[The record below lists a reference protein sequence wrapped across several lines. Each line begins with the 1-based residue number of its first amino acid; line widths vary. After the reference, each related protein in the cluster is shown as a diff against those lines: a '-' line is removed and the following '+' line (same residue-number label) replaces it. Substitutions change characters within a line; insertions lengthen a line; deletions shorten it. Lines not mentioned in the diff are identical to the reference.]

1 LRILLIWFLFIP
13 AILCGEKE
21 GFRSLFDG
29 KSLAGWEG
37 KPAFFRVEDS
47 CIVAG
52 RLDWRI
58 PQNEFL
64 VTEQTWGNC
73 EFIFEA
79 RLSGRG
85 SNAGVQFWS
94 QRLPGSNEMIGYQCD
109 IGAFKNGLL
118 WGWLYDESRRN
129 RFLASAPQSE
139 MQEWTNPKGKW
150 NKLRVKAYA
159 PLIQIWLNEHLVS
172 DFKEMDA
179 SIPQFGHISLQ
190 IHSGPPLECWFRKI
204 QIREL

>member
-1 LRILLIWFLFIP
+1 LSKFSIWLLFIP

-37 KPAFFRVEDS
+37 KPDFFRVEDS

-52 RLDWRI
+52 HLDRRI

-64 VTEQTWGNC
+64 VTEQSWENC

-79 RLSGRG
+79 RLLGPG

-94 QRLPGSNEMIGYQCD
+94 QRLSGSNEMIGYQCD
-109 IGAFKNGLL
+109 IGAFKKGLL

-129 RFLASAPQSE
+129 HFLTSASQDK
-139 MQEWTNPKGKW
+139 MQECVTPKGEW
-150 NKLRVKAYA
+150 NKLRVKAYT
-159 PLIQIWLNEHLVS
+159 PRIQIWLNEHLIS
-172 DFKEMDA
+172 DFEEMDA
-179 SIPQFGHISLQ
+179 SISQSGHIGLQ
-190 IHSGPPLECWFRKI
+190 IHSGPPLECWFREIKI
-204 QIREL
+204 RKL

>member
-1 LRILLIWFLFIP
+1 MSKFSIWLLFIP

-37 KPAFFRVEDS
+37 KPDFFRVEDS

-52 RLDWRI
+52 HLDRRI

-64 VTEQTWGNC
+64 VTEQSWENC

-79 RLSGRG
+79 RLLGPG

-109 IGAFKNGLL
+109 IGAFKKGLL

-129 RFLASAPQSE
+129 HFLTSASQDI
-139 MQEWTNPKGKW
+139 MQECVTPKGEW
-150 NKLRVKAYA
+150 NKLRVKAYT
-159 PLIQIWLNEHLVS
+159 PRIQIWLNEHLIS
-172 DFKEMDA
+172 GFEEMDA
-179 SIPQFGHISLQ
+179 SISQYGHIGLQ
-190 IHSGPPLECWFRKI
+190 IHSGPPLECWFREIKI
-204 QIREL
+204 RKL

>member
-1 LRILLIWFLFIP
+1 MRILLIWFLFIP

-29 KSLAGWEG
+29 KSLSGWGG
-37 KPAFFRVEDS
+37 KSAFFRVEDS

-52 RLDWRI
+52 HLDRQI

-179 SIPQFGHISLQ
+179 SIPQFGHIGLQ

>member
-1 LRILLIWFLFIP
+1 LSKFSIWLLFIP

-37 KPAFFRVEDS
+37 KPDFFRVEDS

-52 RLDWRI
+52 HLVRRI

-64 VTEQTWGNC
+64 VTEQSWENC

-79 RLSGRG
+79 RLLGPG

-109 IGAFKNGLL
+109 IGAFKKGLL

-129 RFLASAPQSE
+129 HFLASASQSD
-139 MQEWTNPKGKW
+139 MQEWAHPKGEW
-150 NKLRVKAYA
+150 NKLRVKAYT
-159 PLIQIWLNEHLVS
+159 PRIQIWLNEHLIS
-172 DFKEMDA
+172 GFEEMDA
-179 SIPQFGHISLQ
+179 SISQSGHIGLQ
-190 IHSGPPLECWFRKI
+190 IHSGPPLECWFREIKI
-204 QIREL
+204 RKL

>member
-37 KPAFFRVEDS
+37 KSAFFRVEDS

-172 DFKEMDA
+172 DFEEMDA
-179 SIPQFGHISLQ
+179 SIPQFGHIGLQ

>member
-1 LRILLIWFLFIP
+1 LRKLSLWLLFLP
-13 AILCGEKE
+13 GILCGKNE

-37 KPAFFRVEDS
+37 KPAFFRVEES

-52 RLDWRI
+52 HLDRRI
-58 PQNEFL
+58 PRNEFL
-64 VTEQTWGNC
+64 VTEQTWENC

-79 RLSGRG
+79 RLRGPG

-109 IGAFKNGLL
+109 IGAFKGGLL

-129 RFLASAPQSE
+129 RFLASASQDK
-139 MQEWTNPKGKW
+139 MQEWVNPKGEW
-150 NKLRVKAYA
+150 NKLRVKAYT
-159 PLIQIWLNEHLVS
+159 PRIQIWLNKHLVC
-172 DFKEMDA
+172 DFDEMDMTL
-179 SIPQFGHISLQ
+179 SQSGHIGLQ
-190 IHSGPPLECWFRKI
+190 IHSGPPLECWYREIKIRK
-204 QIREL
+204 L

>member
-1 LRILLIWFLFIP
+1 LRILSLWILFIP
-13 AILCGEKE
+13 GILCGENE
-21 GFRSLFDG
+21 EFHSLFDG
-29 KSLAGWEG
+29 FSLAGWEG

-52 RLDWRI
+52 HLDRPI
-58 PQNEFL
+58 PRNEFL
-64 VTEQTWGNC
+64 VTEQTWENC

-79 RLSGRG
+79 QLRGPG

-94 QRLPGSNEMIGYQCD
+94 QRLTGSNEMVGYQCD

-118 WGWLYDESRRN
+118 WGWLYDESRRK
-129 RFLASAPQSE
+129 RFLASASQDK
-139 MQEWTNPKGKW
+139 MQEWVNPKGEW
-150 NKLRVKAYA
+150 NKLRVKAQA
-159 PLIQIWLNEHLVS
+159 PRIQIWLNEHLVS
-172 DFKEMDA
+172 EFEEMDA
-179 SIPQFGHISLQ
+179 PIPQSGHIGLQ

>member
-1 LRILLIWFLFIP
+1 MRILLIWFLFIP

-37 KPAFFRVEDS
+37 KSAFFRVEDS

-79 RLSGRG
+79 RLSGLG

-94 QRLPGSNEMIGYQCD
+94 QRIPGSNEMIGYQCD

-179 SIPQFGHISLQ
+179 SIPQFGHIGLQ

>member
-1 LRILLIWFLFIP
+1 MRKLSLWILFIP
-13 AILCGEKE
+13 GILCGKNE

-172 DFKEMDA
+172 DFEEMDA
-179 SIPQFGHISLQ
+179 SIPQFGHIGLQ

>member
-1 LRILLIWFLFIP
+1 MRKLSLWLLFLP
-13 AILCGEKE
+13 GILCGKNE

-37 KPAFFRVEDS
+37 KPDFFRVEDS

-52 RLDWRI
+52 HLDRRI
-58 PQNEFL
+58 PRNEFL
-64 VTEQTWGNC
+64 VTEQSWENC

-79 RLSGRG
+79 RLLGPG

-129 RFLASAPQSE
+129 HFLASASQSD
-139 MQEWTNPKGKW
+139 MQEWAHPKGKW
-150 NKLRVKAYA
+150 NQLRVRAQA
-159 PLIQIWLNEHLVS
+159 PHIQIWLNDYLVCK
-172 DFKEMDA
+172 FEEKDA
-179 SIPQFGHISLQ
+179 SIPQSGHIGLQ
-190 IHSGPPLECWFRKI
+190 IHSGPPLECWFRGI
-204 QIREL
+204 AIRKL

>member
-1 LRILLIWFLFIP
+1 LSKFSIWLLFIP

-37 KPAFFRVEDS
+37 KPDFFRVEDS

-52 RLDWRI
+52 HLDRRI

-64 VTEQTWGNC
+64 VTEQSWENC

-79 RLSGRG
+79 RLLGPG

-109 IGAFKNGLL
+109 IGAFKKGLL

-129 RFLASAPQSE
+129 HFLTSASQDI
-139 MQEWTNPKGKW
+139 MQECVTPKGEW
-150 NKLRVKAYA
+150 NKLRVKAYT
-159 PLIQIWLNEHLVS
+159 PRIQIWLNEHLIS
-172 DFKEMDA
+172 GFEEMDA
-179 SIPQFGHISLQ
+179 SISQSGHIGLQ
-190 IHSGPPLECWFRKI
+190 IHSGPPLECWFREIKI
-204 QIREL
+204 RKL

>member
-1 LRILLIWFLFIP
+1 MRIHSIWFLFIP

-29 KSLAGWEG
+29 KSLSGWEG
-37 KPAFFRVEDS
+37 KSAFFRVEDS

-52 RLDWRI
+52 RLDRQI

-64 VTEQTWGNC
+64 VTEQTWENC

-129 RFLASAPQSE
+129 HFLASASQSD
-139 MQEWTNPKGKW
+139 MQEWAHPKGEW
-150 NKLRVKAYA
+150 NKLRVKAYT
-159 PLIQIWLNEHLVS
+159 PRIQIWLNEHLVC
-172 DFKEMDA
+172 DFKEIDA
-179 SIPQFGHISLQ
+179 SISQSGHIGLQ
-190 IHSGPPLECWFRKI
+190 IHSGPPLECWFRELKI
-204 QIREL
+204 QEL

>member
-1 LRILLIWFLFIP
+1 MSKFSIWLLFIP

-37 KPAFFRVEDS
+37 KPDFFRVEDS

-52 RLDWRI
+52 HLVRRI

-64 VTEQTWGNC
+64 VTEQSWENC

-79 RLSGRG
+79 RLLGPG

-109 IGAFKNGLL
+109 IGAFKKGLL

-129 RFLASAPQSE
+129 HFLTSASQDK
-139 MQEWTNPKGKW
+139 MQECVTPKGEW
-150 NKLRVKAYA
+150 NKLRVKAYT
-159 PLIQIWLNEHLVS
+159 PRIQIWLNEHLIS
-172 DFKEMDA
+172 GFEEMDA
-179 SIPQFGHISLQ
+179 SISQSGHIGLQ
-190 IHSGPPLECWFRKI
+190 IHSGPPLECWFREIKI
-204 QIREL
+204 RKL

>member
-37 KPAFFRVEDS
+37 KSAFFRVEDS

-179 SIPQFGHISLQ
+179 SIPQFGHIGLQ